1 MFTTSGPRRAKMNVV
16 RTDTKVI
23 GIPYHRLDEATD
35 LLARA
40 FESDPVIAIFVPH
53 DRTDRLRVLREL
65 FRYSCMARLTRTQ
78 PVIGLEYD
86 NRIVGVSLLLTPY
99 SPAGTNLLE
108 RQWERTKQA
117 IGEESVRLLEEFV
130 AAREE
135 FLPPRSHHVLTVMGV
150 DPKYQKMGF
159 GRESIEATLEIARGD
174 MVSCGVVLD
183 TTGKKNV
190 AFYELNGFKVVGSKE
205 FHGVPVVYMYYAIR

>member
-1 MFTTSGPRRAKMNVV
+1 MTPV

-35 LLARA
+35 VLARA
-40 FESDPVIAIFVPH
+40 FERDPIIAAIVPLERP
-53 DRTDRLRVLREL
+53 DRYAVLREL

-78 PVIGLEYD
+78 PVIGIEYD

-99 SPAGTNLLE
+99 SPPGTHLLE
-108 RQWERTKQA
+108 RQWDRTSKA
-117 IGEESVRLLEEFV
+117 LGEESVKLVEELV
-130 AAREE
+130 QSREE
-135 FLPPRSHHVLTVMGV
+135 FLPPRLHHYLTVVGV

-159 GRESIEATLEIARGD
+159 GRETMEATFDSARD
-174 MVSCGVVLD
+174 DTISCGIMLE

-190 AFYELNGFKVVGSKE
+190 VFYEFNGFKTVGKKD
-205 FHGVPVVYMYYAIR
+205 FHGVEVDYMYFPIR